1 MNKVDF
7 VKILSKELGF
17 DLDKTNIVNDILGD
31 NFIIGKKNKDK
42 IIKELCDKLKIKEK
56 DANKIY
62 NKAMGIIGK
71 EIKNKIKDKFKV

>member
-1 MNKVDF
+1 MNKADF
-7 VKILSKELGF
+7 VKKLSKELGF

-31 NFIIGKKNKDK
+31 NFIIWKKNKNK

>member
-1 MNKVDF
+1 MNNTDF
-7 VKILSKELGF
+7 VKKLSKELGF
-17 DLDKTNIVNDILGD
+17 DLDRTNIVNDILGD

-62 NKAMGIIGK
+62 DKAMGIIGK